1 MTAIYVLRRVGLFLL
16 IVWIAATLNF
26 LAPRL
31 TGKDPIEQQLLRQT
45 AQGGSVEAGIADISR
60 VYRQKFGL
68 DQPIW
73 VQYGNYLASV
83 GTLDFGYSITNYPET
98 VDVILLTA
106 LPWTIGLL
114 FTATLLAFAIGSLL
128 GAIGGWPRAHAA
140 VHWLM
145 PPLLTFSAVPYY
157 LLALVL
163 LEIFAFQ
170 LRLVPI
176 FGGYSA
182 GTIPGLNPQFV
193 LDVLGHSL
201 LPALSIVLAGIGS
214 WAVGM
219 RAMMV
224 GVQGEDFMLMAE
236 AKGLKGST
244 IFLRYAVRNALLP
257 QVTSLGL
264 ALGQILSGAVL
275 VEVVFGY
282 PGIGTVLYHAIRD
295 FDYTV
300 IQGVVLTVILAIA
313 GATLVLD
320 LAYPLLDPRIVYR
333 RA

>member
-1 MTAIYVLRRVGLFLL
+1 MTEMYVRRRVGLFLM

-26 LAPRL
+26 RAPRV
-31 TGKDPIEQQLLRQT
+31 TGKGPIDQQVRRQT

-145 PPLLTFSAVPYY
+145 PPLLTFSAGPYY
-157 LLALVL
+157 LFALLL

-182 GTIPGLNPQFV
+182 CTRPGLYPNVV
-193 LDVLGHSL
+193 LD
-201 LPALSIVLAGIGS
+201 
-214 WAVGM
+214 
-219 RAMMV
+219 
-224 GVQGEDFMLMAE
+224 E
-236 AKGLKGST
+236 
-244 IFLRYAVRNALLP
+244 
-257 QVTSLGL
+257 
-264 ALGQILSGAVL
+264 
-275 VEVVFGY
+275 
-282 PGIGTVLYHAIRD
+282 
-295 FDYTV
+295 
-300 IQGVVLTVILAIA
+300 
-313 GATLVLD
+313 
-320 LAYPLLDPRIVYR
+320 
-333 RA
+333 